1 MSPSSS
7 TAGVVI
13 VDHGSVRPEANQQL
27 ERFVEAFRAVS
38 PVAIVEAAHMELAEP
53 SIASAFR
60 RCVERGAA
68 QIVVI
73 PYFLGPG
80 KHWRE
85 DIPRLAA
92 EASREQGGVGY
103 RVGEPIGLH
112 PMMLEVVRARLDE
125 CLR

>member
-1 MSPSSS
+1 VSLV
-7 TAGVVI
+7 GVVI
-13 VDHGSVRPEANQQL
+13 VDHGSVRAEANHQL
-27 ERFVEAFRAVS
+27 ERFVESFRAVS
-38 PVAIVEAAHMELAEP
+38 PVGIVEAAHMELAEP

-60 RCVERGAA
+60 RCVERGAGR
-68 QIVVI
+68 IVVI

-85 DIPRLAA
+85 DIPRLAG
-92 EASREQGGVGY
+92 EASRELGGVGF